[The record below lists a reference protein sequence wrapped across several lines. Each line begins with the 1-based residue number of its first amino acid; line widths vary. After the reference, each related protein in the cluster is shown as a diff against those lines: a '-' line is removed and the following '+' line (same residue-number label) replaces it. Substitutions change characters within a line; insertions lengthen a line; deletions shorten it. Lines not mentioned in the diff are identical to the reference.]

1 MPLQRSLYLLLGSS
15 PIAVSRSPEE
25 KSFGLKASG
34 TVSSRGFVPTDR
46 CLGGPHPSGGWLVQK
61 SSLNDIMGKIVYV
74 PRSVDCEKSET
85 SEDPFCESDTLAEL
99 AHFGIGLV
107 LSQSS
112 RCPPL
117 RLFLVP
123 GAEPLLVGC
132 SRSRLRP
139 LQTRPQLPL
148 GADSQ
153 LQEDS
158 FLS

>member
-34 TVSSRGFVPTDR
+34 TVSGRGFVPTDR

-99 AHFGIGLV
+99 AHFGIGLSPEPV
-107 LSQSS
+107 
-112 RCPPL
+112 
-117 RLFLVP
+117 
-123 GAEPLLVGC
+123 EPLPSFEIIPSAWRRAALASVAPDRGFAHN
-132 SRSRLRP
+132 RLGP
-139 LQTRPQLPL
+139 
-148 GADSQ
+148 SCH
-153 LQEDS
+153 
-158 FLS
+158 